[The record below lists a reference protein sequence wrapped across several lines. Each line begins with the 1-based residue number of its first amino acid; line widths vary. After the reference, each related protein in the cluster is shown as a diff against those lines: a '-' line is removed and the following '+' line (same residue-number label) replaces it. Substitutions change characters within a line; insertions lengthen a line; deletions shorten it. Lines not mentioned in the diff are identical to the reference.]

1 MKFIKK
7 KWKQLAEYVNSRG
20 LQFVIS
26 VSFTLVAL
34 VGMVFI
40 GGFLLQSYGNAT
52 EEMVRKDSRQLIDQV
67 EINLNN
73 YLRSMMRISDAMYYN
88 VIKKVD
94 LGQDNISQELNLLYE
109 SNKDN
114 LVSVACFNE
123 EGNLLGAAPV
133 GTLKKNVDL
142 GSQKWFTSAENQ
154 MENLHFSELHVEN
167 IFENSSGRYYWVVS
181 LSRGV
186 ELTNRG
192 RMSGGILLVDMDFS
206 GIRQLFTKV
215 NSQGLGYVY
224 LINSDGDI
232 IYHPKQNLIF
242 SSMMKENNKTA
253 SQYDD
258 GVYDETFQGE
268 DRTVIVKTVGYTGWK
283 IVSVTPKKIFY
294 KNANRTRIVAGIML
308 LLSIFLMIFANQFV
322 AVRVARPMKKLEDSL
337 KGIGVDKEPE
347 IYIGGPP
354 EIQHLGKTI
363 LSMVEQLRKLTDD
376 IVKEQ
381 EEKRKSEL
389 DALQSQINPHFLY
402 NTLDSIMWMVES
414 EQYEDAVAMVQAL
427 GKLFRIS
434 LSRGKNII
442 TVGEELQHARSYLDI
457 QKYRYKNKFIS
468 YFEIEEDIEKYKTIK
483 LILQPLIENAIYY
496 GMEYMD
502 GDGEI
507 YIRAY
512 TRENDLYFEV
522 EDNGLG
528 MREEQVAGLL
538 TEEPKVRS
546 KGSGIGLRNVHQR
559 IQLYFGETYGL
570 QIESEPDEGT
580 IIRIHLPKNENM
592 VSEAGGDKR

>member
-1 MKFIKK
+1 
-7 KWKQLAEYVNSRG
+7 
-20 LQFVIS
+20 
-26 VSFTLVAL
+26 
-34 VGMVFI
+34 
-40 GGFLLQSYGNAT
+40 
-52 EEMVRKDSRQLIDQV
+52 
-67 EINLNN
+67 
-73 YLRSMMRISDAMYYN
+73 MRISDAMYYN

-114 LVSVACFNE
+114 LVSVACFDE
-123 EGNLLGAAPV
+123 EGSLLGAAPV

-192 RMSGGILLVDMDFS
+192 RMSGGILLVDMNFS

-294 KNANRTRIVAGIML
+294 QNANRTRIVAGIML
-308 LLSIFLMIFANQFV
+308 SLSIFLMIFANQFV
-322 AVRVARPMKKLEDSL
+322 AVRVA
-337 KGIGVDKEPE
+337 EPE

-457 QKYRYKNKFIS
+457 Q
-468 YFEIEEDIEKYKTIK
+468 
-483 LILQPLIENAIYY
+483 
-496 GMEYMD
+496 
-502 GDGEI
+502 
-507 YIRAY
+507 
-512 TRENDLYFEV
+512 
-522 EDNGLG
+522 
-528 MREEQVAGLL
+528 
-538 TEEPKVRS
+538 
-546 KGSGIGLRNVHQR
+546 
-559 IQLYFGETYGL
+559 
-570 QIESEPDEGT
+570 
-580 IIRIHLPKNENM
+580 
-592 VSEAGGDKR
+592 